1 MSAGKELFKLWGL
14 IGTQGVEKT
23 TSQLKSIDKQV
34 RKTQKQ
40 FDRLG
45 RRVANT
51 GKVLTKALTL
61 PLLVVGAAVGK
72 MGADFDQALTAS
84 TAIMGELSDVMRKD
98 LKNAA
103 IEVSKVTSFSA
114 KQAAEAYFFLASAGL
129 DAAQS
134 IAALPQVARFAQAG
148 NFELAQATDLLT
160 DAQSALG
167 LSSKDTAE
175 NMENMARVSDV
186 LVKANTIANA
196 TVAQFSESLT
206 NKAGA
211 ALRILGKDVEEGAA
225 VLAVFAD
232 QGLKGAA
239 SGEALN
245 IVMRDLQRSSLKNEE
260 AFKKANV
267 TVFDSAGEMRNMAD
281 IIGDLDGLL
290 LGMSDKQKRAT
301 LTMLGFQDKSISSTM
316 ALLGASDA
324 IRGYEKDLRGAAG
337 ITDEVA
343 NKQLKTFWKQ
353 LGLLKDRLI
362 AVGLTTDTLAGIG
375 SKILLPV
382 LDFIVTKLET
392 LNNWFNNLSPSM
404 KKTLK
409 GFIVLAVAIGPAVF
423 LVGKLLILAKFLIP
437 VFVALTAGTWSWS
450 GAMAAASM
458 SVLVWVALIGAI
470 IALGWYWYSQ
480 WDSISSQLAV
490 IWAQIEMTF
499 MKGANA
505 VLQAFA
511 DMIIGVLEGIGKL
524 GGLIPGVSDK
534 IKGATISMLK
544 FKAALYK
551 DMGKQAAVVAGLHDQ
566 VKETKSLVEVG
577 KEVKKNIEESLGL
590 KEKDIELTNT
600 QIATNK
606 QKATEEKKAEE
617 DKKAAAQERADFDKQ
632 IQDQINEM
640 TLSKMELLEIEK
652 EETIRIADE
661 KGASVFEVVA
671 LYALKE
677 QELKDKIR
685 EEEKRKDEAKI
696 KNGFNM
702 ASKLGGKLNNVLAK
716 FSQNKLK
723 RLDISEKKE
732 IAAINA
738 STMSE
743 EQKQAAIQKVQE
755 KTDTKRRKLQR
766 EAAIRDKIF
775 ALFQIGINTAQEITK
790 VLATPWL
797 IPIVAGLGAAE
808 AVAVASAPIPLY
820 EGGFIRGSEGGVNTI
835 VGEQQQDEIV
845 FPLERGLDMMID
857 GLLGRMGDIENTA
870 GARPAADDRELT
882 PVGAG
887 VTLNIGT
894 LIGDDRSLKELE
906 RRLDTVRIAENQ
918 RKGFA

>member
-1 MSAGKELFKLWGL
+1 MGAGKELFKLWGL
-14 IGTQGVEKT
+14 IGVQGVEQTNAKLKT
-23 TSQLKSIDKQV
+23 IDKQA
-34 RKTQKQ
+34 RKTQKAI
-40 FDRLG
+40 G
-45 RRVANT
+45 RMGKRVADT

-61 PLLVVGAAVGK
+61 PLLAVAAAAGK
-72 MGADFDQALTAS
+72 MRADFDQALTSS
-84 TAIMGELSDVMRKD
+84 TAIMGELSDAMRKD

-245 IVMRDLQRSSLKNEE
+245 IVMRDLQRASLKNEE
-260 AFKKANV
+260 AFKKNNV
-267 TVFDSAGEMRNMAD
+267 TVFDSNGEMKNMAD

-290 LGMSDKQKRAT
+290 LGMSDKQKRST
-301 LTMLGFQDKSISSTM
+301 LTMLGFQDKSISATM

-375 SKILLPV
+375 SKVLLPM
-382 LDFIVTKLET
+382 LDFVVTKLEA
-392 LNNWFNNLSPSM
+392 LNSWFNNLAPSM
-404 KKTLK
+404 KKTVK
-409 GFIVLAVAIGPAVF
+409 GFVVIAVALGPVVF
-423 LVGKLLILAKFLIP
+423 LVGKLLILSKFLIP

-450 GAMAAASM
+450 GAMAAASK
-458 SVLVWVALIGAI
+458 SVLVWVALIGAM

-490 IWAQIEMTF
+490 IWARIEMMF
-499 MKGANA
+499 MEGANA

-551 DMGKQAAVVAGLHDQ
+551 DMGKQAQVISNLHDQ
-566 VKETKSLVEVG
+566 VKASKSLVEVG

-590 KEKDIELTNT
+590 KEKDIELTKT
-600 QIATNK
+600 QITANQ
-606 QKATEEKKAEE
+606 QKSAEEKKAEE
-617 DKKAAAQERADFDKQ
+617 DKKAAAQERADFDKN
-632 IQDQINEM
+632 IQSQINEM
-640 TLSKMELLEIEK
+640 TLSKMELLELEK

-671 LYALKE
+671 LYAMKE
-677 QELKDKIR
+677 QELKDQIR
-685 EEEKRKDEAKI
+685 KEEERKDEAKL
-696 KNGFNM
+696 KSNFNT
-702 ASKLGGKLNNVLAK
+702 AAKLGGKLNNVMAK
-716 FSQNKLK
+716 FSANKLK
-723 RLDISEKKE
+723 RLDNAEKKE

-738 STMSE
+738 SQMSAE
-743 EQKQAAIQKVQE
+743 EKEAAIQRVQE
-755 KTDTKRRKLQR
+755 KTDAKRRKLERQAAMR
-766 EAAIRDKIF
+766 EKIM
-775 ALFQIGINTAQEITK
+775 ALFQIAINTASAIVEALPN
-790 VLATPWL
+790 VPLA
-797 IPIVAGLGAAE
+797 VAVGILGAAE
-808 AVAVASAPIPLY
+808 GIAVATAPLPFAD
-820 EGGFIRGSEGGVNTI
+820 GGYIQGGRGGVNALI
-835 VGEQQQDEIV
+835 GEEQQDEIV
-845 FPLERGLDMMID
+845 FPLEQGLDMMTD
-857 GLLGRMGDIENTA
+857 GLLEKIGDLE
-870 GARPAADDRELT
+870 RPASGDADLAEAPESKT
-882 PVGAG
+882 PVN
-887 VTLNIGT
+887 LNVGT
-894 LIGDDRSLKELE
+894 LIADDRSLKELY
-906 RRLDTVRIAENQ
+906 RRLDTVGIAENQ
-918 RKGFA
+918 RKGF